1 MSRISFHDNFEQ
13 IDFGHLK
20 LPKFKGHV
28 KLTLHNCRTG
38 KNEVIEGENIVTN
51 AVADIFANNYLS
63 CVNAGSMM
71 PLWSKWFG
79 GVLAYTNPHPTG
91 AGDVLDPDDYFPQ
104 DDVTNKLIA
113 HAGDTTPQD
122 YADDTRRGA
131 PNTVLQVITENSVK
145 QGWEWGSTQGNGIIS
160 ALSLCHA
167 DVGNA
172 GLGSDSDAFAA
183 LNPFADIKSA
193 SLENTSGDLTQADN
207 ICAMYD
213 DSNGLFFHIGDEN
226 NTIWRGGTSTNKL
239 TVMVRKLPYFK
250 TGLIET
256 NHADTSYQRSFTV
269 ELTNFVLYANPC
281 YWFDYENKKLWIF
294 SNLTGNFTYS
304 DDEINYAV
312 IDCELESI
320 ESEGTIEAD
329 DNDLMAIPFYR
340 NSSSQEIYNP
350 NIVRDG
356 NYFYFPTSSGPSWGN
371 NVLDVAP
378 NLTGYRKINI
388 NSQSDQT
395 LIPFTETHQKFD
407 FSTKCGGLLLTNGQ
421 VVNGTT
427 GYTCAHAVPDVTAV
441 RAISQPNKIST
452 YATPLYLSGSRFIL
466 ANKLVNTTKFNLN
479 SSVEKN
485 ASKSMTIEYE
495 LTEISGEES

>member
-1 MSRISFHDNFEQ
+1 MSRFSIHEPFQKNSYGN
-13 IDFGHLK
+13 LR
-20 LPKFKGHV
+20 LPKLKGHV

-51 AVADIFANNYLS
+51 AVADILANNYLS

-79 GVLAYTNPHPTG
+79 GVLAYTNLHPTVG
-91 AGDVLDPDDYFPQ
+91 GVLDPDDYFPQ

-122 YADDTRRGA
+122 FSDDTRRGS
-131 PNTVLQVITENSVK
+131 PNTVLRVITENSVK
-145 QGWEWGSTQGNGIIS
+145 QGWEWGTTQGNGIIS

-172 GLGSDSDAFAA
+172 GLGSDSNAFAA

-193 SLENTSGDLTQADN
+193 SLEATVGDLTQADN

-213 DSNGLFFHIGDEN
+213 DSHGLFFHIGDSN
-226 NTIWRGGTSTNKL
+226 NTTWRNNTSTNKL
-239 TVMVRKLPYFK
+239 TVAIRKLPYFK
-250 TGLIET
+250 TGLLET
-256 NHADTSYQRSFTV
+256 IHADTAYQREFTV
-269 ELTNFVLYANPC
+269 TLTNFGLYANPC

-294 SNLTGNFTYS
+294 SNGTGWLTY
-304 DDEINYAV
+304 DDDTINYAI

-320 ESEGTIEAD
+320 DSEGTITSD

-340 NSSSQEIYNP
+340 QSNGQEIYNP

-356 NYFYFPTSSGPSWGN
+356 NYFYFPTSSGPNPGN
-371 NVLDVAP
+371 NVIPVSP
-378 NLTGYRKINI
+378 NLTGYKKINI
-388 NSQSDQT
+388 NSQSDQEF
-395 LIPFTETHQKFD
+395 IPFTETHQKFD
-407 FSTKCGGLLLTNGQ
+407 FSTKCGGLLITNGQ
-421 VVNGTT
+421 VVNGAA
-427 GYTCAHAVPDVTAV
+427 GYTCSPAVTAADTV

-485 ASKSMTIEYE
+485 ASKSMTIEYT
-495 LTEISGEES
+495 LTEV